1 MRAGFVALALAYT
14 FSQFYR
20 AFLAVLAP
28 VLSAEIGATAEDL
41 AFASGVWFATFA
53 LAQLPVGHALDTIGP
68 RRTAGCV
75 FLLAAAGAAVF
86 ATATSGTAII
96 VAMGLIGL
104 GCSPVLMSSFYIFA
118 RIYPPAVFASLGGL
132 LIGISSAGNVA
143 SAAPMAWAAEAFG
156 WRACLWTLAAVTLA
170 TALAVL
176 VFVRDPERA
185 TPAEGDATGFRAVLL
200 TPALLLILPLTL
212 THYAPVGGVR
222 GLWAGPYLAA
232 VHGLDPLGIGKVTLA
247 MGLAM
252 IAGNFA
258 YGPLDRLLGSRKVG
272 LVAGNLA
279 LAAALVAL
287 WAWPTAGLTLVVVLL
302 CAVGF
307 FGSSFPLML
316 AHGRSFFPHH
326 LAGRGVTFLNM
337 LAIGGAGLAQI
348 ASGRLFAA
356 AQASAPADA
365 AAPYALIFLFFA
377 VLIVAGLIPY
387 AFARDRMD

>member
-1 MRAGFVALALAYT
+1 MRAGFIALALAYT

-28 VLSAEIGATAEDL
+28 VLGREVGATAEDL

-68 RRTAGCV
+68 RRTAGGM
-75 FLLAAAGAAVF
+75 FLLAAVGAVVF
-86 ATATSGTAII
+86 ATAGSGTAII
-96 VAMGLIGL
+96 AAMALIGL
-104 GCSPVLMSSFYIFA
+104 GCAPVLMSSFYIFA

-132 LIGISSAGNVA
+132 LIGVASAGNVA

-156 WRACLWTLAAVTLA
+156 WRNCLWGLAAINLA

-176 VFVRDPERA
+176 IFVRDPARA
-185 TPAEGDATGFRAVLL
+185 ARQEGDTSGFRAILM
-200 TPALLLILPLTL
+200 TPALLLVLPLTL
-212 THYAPVGGVR
+212 AHYAPVGGVR
-222 GLWAGPYLAA
+222 GLWAGPFLAS
-232 VHGLDPLGIGKVTLA
+232 VHGLDPVGIGKVTLA
-247 MGLAM
+247 MGIAM

-258 YGPLDRLLGSRKVG
+258 YGPLDRLLGTRKGG
-272 LVAGNLA
+272 LLAGNTA
-279 LAAALVAL
+279 LAAALLAL
-287 WAWPTAGLTLVVVLL
+287 WAWPTASLGTAVVLL

-307 FGSSFPLML
+307 FGSSFPLMI
-316 AHGRSFFPHH
+316 AHGRSFFPPH

-356 AQASAPADA
+356 VHGAAPADP
-365 AAPYALIFLFFA
+365 AAPYAAIFLFFA
-377 VLIVAGLIPY
+377 AITLIGLVPY
-387 AFARDRMD
+387 VFAPDRVD